1 MGEKQT
7 GIEQQIVIDTFWK
20 NANQAADTGKHE
32 DARAW
37 LEGIVELDDNHI
49 EAWLRL
55 ADLIP
60 DARERMHC
68 YVRALEISP
77 GNVQARK
84 GIRKTRRQ
92 V

>member
-1 MGEKQT
+1 MGEKRT
-7 GIEQQIVIDTFWK
+7 DVDQQVVIDTFWQK
-20 NANQAADTGKHE
+20 ANQAADKGRKE

-37 LEGIVELDDNHI
+37 LEGIIELDDDHI

-55 ADLIP
+55 ADLIL
-60 DARERMHC
+60 DARERMQC
-68 YVRALEISP
+68 YVRVLEISP

-92 V
+92 L